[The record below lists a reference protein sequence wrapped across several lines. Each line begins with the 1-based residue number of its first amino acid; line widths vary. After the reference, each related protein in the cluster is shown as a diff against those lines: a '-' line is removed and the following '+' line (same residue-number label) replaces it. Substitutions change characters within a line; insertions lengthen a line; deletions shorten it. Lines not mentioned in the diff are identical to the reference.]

1 MVGAQKIQ
9 TTSAPIFELFKCVSV
24 SSLDHQVSQ
33 LLPGDYF
40 VVDVDD
46 TLIATQAMMF
56 RPHSPFYE
64 FIDKLKKQSPKN
76 VADIISTWRLNRKSI
91 LVEPQWPEI
100 LRNLRN
106 RGVTVLALTQV
117 NTGSFGK
124 IASVEKWRAA
134 ELNQMQLNFSPYA
147 VHEIETIIEHNE
159 PATLFQGILFTG
171 THSKANV
178 LEAFINKYQ
187 RPTRVMF
194 FDDRLHQVENIFEFC
209 KTANIPYNGY
219 HYLGATQLPYKPEM
233 DLGAIQ
239 TQMILNQEWAEDD
252 QIQKN

>member
-1 MVGAQKIQ
+1 MVGAQSIKV
-9 TTSAPIFELFKCVSV
+9 TSAPMFDLSKCFSV
-24 SSLDHQVSQ
+24 KDLEHQINQ
-33 LLPGDYF
+33 LLPGDHF
-40 VVDVDD
+40 IVDVDD

-64 FIDKLKKQSPKN
+64 FIDRLKKQSPRN
-76 VADIISTWRLNRKSI
+76 VADIISTWRLNRRSI

-100 LRNLRN
+100 LRNLKN
-106 RGVTVLALTQV
+106 RGITVLALTQV

-124 IASVEKWRAA
+124 IASVEKWRAE
-134 ELNQMQLNFSPYA
+134 ELSQMQLKFSPYA
-147 VHEIETIIEHNE
+147 MQEIETIIEHNE
-159 PATLFQGILFTG
+159 PATIFQGILFTG

-187 RPTRVMF
+187 RPSKVVF

-209 KTANIPYNGY
+209 KNANIPYNGY
-219 HYLGATQLPYKPEM
+219 HYLGASQLPYKPEM

-252 QIQKN
+252 QIHKN

>member
-1 MVGAQKIQ
+1 MVGAQSIKV
-9 TTSAPIFELFKCVSV
+9 TSAPMFDVSKCFSV
-24 SSLDHQVSQ
+24 GDLEYQ
-33 LLPGDYF
+33 LNQLQAGDQF
-40 VVDVDD
+40 IVDVDD

-56 RPHSPFYE
+56 RPSSPFYE
-64 FIDKLKKQSPKN
+64 FIDKLKKEAPKN
-76 VADIISTWRLNRKSI
+76 VADIISTWRLNRKSM
-91 LVEPQWPEI
+91 LVEPLWPEI
-100 LRNLRN
+100 LNNLRN
-106 RGVTVLALTQV
+106 RGITVLALTQV

-134 ELNQMQLNFSPYA
+134 ELNQMQLKFSPYA
-147 VHEIETIIEHNE
+147 MHEIETIIEHHE

-187 RPTRVMF
+187 RPSKVVF
-194 FDDRLHQVENIFEFC
+194 FDDRLHQIESLFEFC
-209 KTANIPYNGY
+209 KTANIPYSGY
-219 HYLGATQLPYKPEM
+219 HYLGASQLPYKPEM